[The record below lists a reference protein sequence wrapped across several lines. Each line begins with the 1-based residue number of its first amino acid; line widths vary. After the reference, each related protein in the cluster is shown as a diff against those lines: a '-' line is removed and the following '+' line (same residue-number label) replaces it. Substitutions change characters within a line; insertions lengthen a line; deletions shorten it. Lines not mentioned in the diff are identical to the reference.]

1 MIGKVL
7 TIAGSD
13 PSGGAGIQ
21 ADIKT
26 ITMHGHYAMSV
37 ITSLTAQNTTEV
49 SGIFDI
55 PADFV
60 EKQLDSVFTDIFPD
74 AVKIGMVSS
83 PDIIEVISENLR
95 KYGAKNI
102 VADPVMVSTT
112 GCRLI
117 SREAEECLCR
127 KLLVLADIVT
137 PNIPE
142 AEQLT
147 GASISTIEDM
157 KKAAEKLS
165 KALDTA
171 VLVKGGHMSGKLVD
185 VLCEKDG
192 RLTLFGGERVNSEN
206 THGTGC
212 TLSSAIASNLAGG
225 ASLADSVRYAKEY
238 ISGALKAG
246 LNLGKGNGPL
256 NHFYKLNQ

>member
-49 SGIFDI
+49 SEIFDI

-60 EKQLDSVFTDIFPD
+60 EKQLDAVFTDIFPD

-83 PDIIEVISENLR
+83 PDIIEVISESLR

-102 VADPVMVSTT
+102 VADPVMVSTS

-117 SREAEECLCR
+117 SQEAEDLLCR

-137 PNIPE
+137 PNVPE

-147 GASISTIEDM
+147 GLSIATVEDM

-165 KALDTA
+165 EELNTS
-171 VLVKGGHMSGKLVD
+171 VLVKGGHISGSSVD
-185 VLCEKDG
+185 ALCGKDG
-192 RLTLFGGERVNSEN
+192 SLTLFEGERINSRN

-225 ASLADSVRYAKEY
+225 ASLADSVRCAKDY
-238 ISGALKAG
+238 ISEALKAG
-246 LNLGKGNGPL
+246 LDIGKGSGPL
-256 NHFYKLNQ
+256 NHFFKLNK